1 MAKIKKLTLD
11 GATIYPVTIAE
22 AIKDRASNTT
32 LAWELSA
39 LAALI
44 GVRKGDS
51 ETIANAAIALT
62 SMGEGYNN
70 VVALATTLKDFLT
83 NATDSD
89 TVINKWKE
97 VEAFLSGITET
108 QNLTGLLQQNL
119 NSAKSYTDTEIDKI
133 EKSIGNDKTSESED
147 GSVWGKLKSL
157 ADDITGHS
165 VEIEAL
171 EEIKANYVTT
181 DTEQTIDGNKN
192 FKDGLEICGTQISKG
207 GYEDRPKDLG
217 IGGSLSANEFNIG
230 QWSWLG
236 GHFYYDGIDK
246 EQIDLPEK
254 SGTVA
259 LVEDIPGTATQSV
272 NGLMS
277 AADKK
282 KLDAFGA
289 ATTYLTAAAC
299 NDVTDYP
306 EITI

>member
-192 FKDGLEICGTQISKG
+192 FEDGVSICGTQISKG
-207 GYEDRPKDLG
+207 DPDRQINLR
-217 IGGSLSANEFNIG
+217 IFGSFGANEFNIG